1 MSTNVE
7 HELRQLGKLPLPSA
21 AEGTAAAA
29 DAPIRVRDVVPR
41 AVDLFGAQYG
51 RDMRALDAGDEFVEA
66 RRMIEDGV
74 EGRLP
79 PLEKTLLGV

>member
-1 MSTNVE
+1 MTSTNVE

-21 AEGTAAAA
+21 AEGAAN
-29 DAPIRVRDVVPR
+29 APIRVRDVVSR